1 MSAIRAMGVSKA
13 FGPVRAVDGL
23 NLEVEA
29 GEICA
34 LLGPSGCGKTTMLRL
49 LAGFEAPDAGCIT
62 LGGEIIAGGRTF
74 LAPEKRRIGMVF
86 QDYALFPHLTVEG
99 NVLYALGGRAGRN
112 ADAKRRVAE
121 VLDLVGLADLGGRQ
135 PHELSGGQQQRVAL
149 ARALAGTPSVV
160 LLDEPFSGL
169 DAGLRAR
176 VRQEVRAILLAARVT
191 ALFVTHD
198 QEEALSLADR
208 VAVMRD
214 GRVEQTGTPEE
225 VYGRPASRWV
235 AEFLGEADVLPGTV
249 RDGWVECELARVPA
263 EGVDSGSAE
272 VLVRPESVALSYGP
286 GASTGRKVQVEGVVV
301 EREFFGHD
309 QLVHVELPSGRRLR
323 SRSLSYPVWHPGD
336 RVRVQLDGPVN
347 VFAGAGAARPSPAA
361 APRSSGDPPAPA
373 RSGT

>member
-1 MSAIRAMGVSKA
+1 MTAIRTIAVHRA
-13 FGPVRAVDGL
+13 FGPVRAVDGVSL
-23 NLEVEA
+23 DVAEGEV
-29 GEICA
+29 CA

-49 LAGFEAPDAGCIT
+49 LAGFERPDQGCIMV
-62 LGGEIIAGGRTF
+62 GGEIVAGGKTF
-74 LAPEKRRIGMVF
+74 VAPERRRIGMVF
-86 QDYALFPHLTVEG
+86 QDYALFPHLDVAA
-99 NVLYALGGRAGRN
+99 NVAYALG
-112 ADAKRRVAE
+112 RRHPHRRDRVRE
-121 VLDLVGLADLGGRQ
+121 VLELVGLEDLGGRS

-149 ARALAGTPSVV
+149 ARALAGTPEVV

-176 VRQEVRAILLAARVT
+176 VRQEVRAILLAAGVT

-214 GRVEQTGTPEE
+214 GRVEQVGTPEE

-235 AEFLGEADVLPGTV
+235 AEFLGEADVLPGRV
-249 RDGWVECELARVPA
+249 DDGWVECELARVPA
-263 EGVDSGSAE
+263 EGVASGAAE
-272 VLVRPESVALSYGP
+272 VLVRPEAVALSYGP
-286 GASTGRKVQVEGVVV
+286 GAGGRTQLEGVVV
-301 EREFFGHD
+301 DREFFGHD

-347 VFAGAGAARPSPAA
+347 VFSR
-361 APRSSGDPPAPA
+361 
-373 RSGT
+373 